1 MVTNH
6 IAGQARWNTAYVRN
20 GELRKEKEFFFSR
33 LIPLGSP
40 FLGGS
45 DTKGSACNARD
56 PGSIS
61 GLGRSPGEENGLEK
75 TMDREALGI
84 QSTLQSR
91 TQLSN

>member
-20 GELRKEKEFFFSR
+20 GELRKEKEFFFPR
-33 LIPLGSP
+33 LIPPGGSP
-40 FLGGS
+40 DGS

-75 TMDREALGI
+75 TMDREALGL